1 MFSYNIP
8 LKTNDHKHQGND
20 KGRFDKQR
28 LRETGILLHSAII
41 VRLARLSCTD
51 SISCM
56 KV

>member
-8 LKTNDHKHQGND
+8 LKTNDHKHQEND
-20 KGRFDKQR
+20 KGRFEKTEASRDWDSTSQR
-28 LRETGILLHSAII
+28 DNRESC
-41 VRLARLSCTD
+41 SCTD